1 MLRERGDKCEMSGG
15 ISRLS
20 GTLTELGLEVEEREL
35 RRERVLSSDGN
46 ISSKG
51 RA

>member
-20 GTLTELGLEVEEREL
+20 GTLTELGLEVEK
-35 RRERVLSSDGN
+35 ERVEKRKS
-46 ISSKG
+46 
-51 RA
+51 A